1 MSEHVRL
8 HPAGKM
14 SNVKTEQQINI
25 KFLVK
30 FKKSATERFQVLT
43 EAYGDETLSRAR
55 VFEWHKRSSG
65 GRDSVEDDE
74 RAGCP
79 KSAITN
85 QNIAKVRDA
94 IRGDQILSVRAMAE
108 LVNLD
113 REAV

>member
-1 MSEHVRL
+1 MRL
-8 HPAGKM
+8 HSAGKM
-14 SNVKTEQQINI
+14 SNVKNEQQINI

-30 FKKSATERFQVLT
+30 FKKSSTKKFQMLT

-65 GRDSVEDDE
+65 GRDSADEGIDDE
-74 RAGCP
+74 RAGRP
-79 KSAITN
+79 KSAITD
-85 QNIAKVRDA
+85 QNIAKFRDA
-94 IRGDQILSVRAMAE
+94 IRGDRILSVRAMAE